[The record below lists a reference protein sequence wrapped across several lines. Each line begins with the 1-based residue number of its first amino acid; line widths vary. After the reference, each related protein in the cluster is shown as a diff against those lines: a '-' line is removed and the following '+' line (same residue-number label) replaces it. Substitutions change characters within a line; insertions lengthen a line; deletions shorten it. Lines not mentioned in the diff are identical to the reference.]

1 MNPPT
6 LLAWFNG
13 RLVPAD
19 QPLLPLSDRGVLLGD
34 SLFETIPVR
43 HGLPFR
49 WPNHLARLRVGAD
62 LTGIHPPQDNPS
74 LTRALIELL
83 SVNHAQH
90 GSVRLTLTRGPGP
103 RGYSPRDAG
112 PPNVFFTWHPAP
124 LPPHPQ
130 PGCHLVTAPFNI
142 PANDPLAHA
151 KHGSRLLNILARA
164 HAEQAGAD
172 DALLLDSHG
181 HAAET
186 AGANLFWFSRTT
198 LCSPP
203 DSAAALPGITAHLIR
218 SIASSLGI
226 RQARQLITR
235 DELARCDGLFLT
247 VSTRGVVP
255 VCSLDQLPIPDHPNI
270 LRLAQ
275 ALSEITDLECPAPIR
290 PGNTPRS

>member
-1 MNPPT
+1 MNPPPH
-6 LLAWFNG
+6 LAWFNG

-49 WPNHLARLRVGAD
+49 WPDHLARLRVGAD
-62 LTGIHPPQDNPS
+62 LTGIQPPQDDPS
-74 LTRALIELL
+74 LTRALTDLL
-83 SVNHAQH
+83 TAHHAGH

-164 HAEQAGAD
+164 HAEHAGAD
-172 DALLLDSHG
+172 DALLLDSQG
-181 HAAET
+181 HAVET
-186 AGANLFWFSRTT
+186 AGANLFWFSHDI

-203 DSAAALPGITAHLIR
+203 DSAAALHGITAGIIR
-218 SIASSLGI
+218 SLAASLGFH
-226 RQARQLITR
+226 QSRQLVTR
-235 DELARCDGLFLT
+235 DELARSNGLFLT
-247 VSTRGVVP
+247 VSTRGVLP
-255 VCSLDQLPIPDHPNI
+255 VLSLDQRPLPTHP
-270 LRLAQ
+270 LTQHLAQ
-275 ALSEITDLECPAPIR
+275 ALIEIMDRECPPPFR
-290 PGNTPRS
+290 PGNAPAP